1 MNNKLQY
8 YIDLVLVLTL
18 KELKVRYKN
27 NVLGY
32 VWSVLHPLA
41 FAFVFFVAFK
51 VVMRIQM
58 ENYTLFLIAGLFPWQ
73 WFSNSVNFS
82 TGVLIGNSSIIKKID
97 FPREVI
103 PMVTV
108 LNDAIHFLLAFP
120 VIIVFMLIYHT
131 LPSVSWIYGIPVLF
145 ILQFFL
151 SYGLCLVFSA
161 VNLFFRDMERL
172 VSIFT
177 TMLFY
182 FTPVIFPETMIP
194 ERYRGIINLNPLAPL
209 MINWR
214 NLILTGT
221 IEIKTLIP
229 CLLYSVLFFTAGYI
243 LFKKLSYRF
252 AEVL

>member
-1 MNNKLQY
+1 MKKNAQY
-8 YIDLVLVLTL
+8 IIDLLLVLTL

-32 VWSVLHPLA
+32 LWSVLHPLA

-51 VVMRIQM
+51 IVMRIQM

-82 TGVLIGNSSIIKKID
+82 TGALIGNASIIKKIN

-108 LNDAIHFLLAFP
+108 LNDAIHFILAFP
-120 VIIVFMLIYHT
+120 VIILFMLIYHK
-131 LPSVSWIYGIPVLF
+131 LPTISWLYGIPLLF
-145 ILQFFL
+145 ALQFL
-151 SYGLCLVFSA
+151 LIYGLSLIFSA
-161 VNLFFRDMERL
+161 INLFFRDMERL
-172 VSIFT
+172 ISIFT
-177 TMLFY
+177 TLLFY
-182 FTPVIFPETMIP
+182 FTPIIYPETMIP
-194 ERYRGIINLNPLAPL
+194 EKYRHLIMLNPVAPL

-214 NLILTGT
+214 NLILDGR
-221 IEIKTLIP
+221 IELVELVP
-229 CLLYSVLFFTAGYI
+229 CFIYSVLIFVTGYL